1 MEHLKINRTP
11 QQSEQNDASACGSTD
26 NDDMSVSSPHRKKAK
41 KPWSQD
47 EDDRLLE
54 LTKIYGI
61 VAWTVIAEHLPLRTG
76 KQCRERYHNH
86 LQTDIKKGDWTEEED
101 RLIVE
106 LQAKH
111 GNQWAKI
118 TKYLPGRS
126 DNAVKNRWH
135 AAIRSLSRAQ
145 AKEQR
150 IKPKESAP
158 KAAKVNGRKH
168 PLVPFLSLGGLVA
181 STSSSISASV
191 SEIIKSV
198 SPRLDALWSMH
209 DHAHEHSSGSCTH
222 RSTTS
227 TNENSGYNFSQMLSP
242 RLLDRLFTPWSPKL
256 NDLGDYSKDTTLL
269 SAREVEFALF
279 KSDNSELADFGDIDT
294 ADESSSE
301 SDRDFDWD
309 VGREDLE
316 YDDMFPLFDE
326 LLIDSLSQNGG
337 LVSECDDQH
346 YLQPISAR
354 AKIGNFTVS
363 PRSTPR
369 SPRADEL
376 SKKLRGASN
385 EQGYRKVVRT

>member
-1 MEHLKINRTP
+1 MEHLKSD
-11 QQSEQNDASACGSTD
+11 QSEQSDFSVGSSVD
-26 NDDMSVSSPHRKKAK
+26 DDDMSVSSPQQKKAK
-41 KPWSQD
+41 KPWSQE

-54 LTKIYGI
+54 LTKIHGT
-61 VAWTVIAEHLPLRTG
+61 VAWTVIAEHLPQRTG

-106 LQAKH
+106 LQAEY

-118 TKYLPGRS
+118 TKSLPGRS

-135 AAIRSLSRAQ
+135 AAIRSLNRAQ
-145 AKEQR
+145 AKAQR
-150 IKPKESAP
+150 KKPKESAP
-158 KAAKVNGRKH
+158 DTAKLNGRKH
-168 PLVPFLSLGGLVA
+168 PLVPFLSLGGVIA

-191 SEIIKSV
+191 SGIIKAV
-198 SPRLDALWSMH
+198 SPRLDVLWSTH

-222 RSTTS
+222 RSVTS
-227 TNENSGYNFSQMLSP
+227 PNENSGYDFSKMLSP
-242 RLLDRLFTPWSPKL
+242 RLLDRLFTPWSPRL
-256 NDLGDYSKDTTLL
+256 DDFGHGSRDATLL
-269 SAREVEFALF
+269 SAREMDFALF
-279 KSDNSELADFGDIDT
+279 KSDNAEFADFCDIDT

-309 VGREDLE
+309 VGREDLD

-326 LLIDSLSQNGG
+326 LLIDSFDQNGD
-337 LVSECDDQH
+337 LISEGDD
-346 YLQPISAR
+346 LCNLKFRSAR

-385 EQGYRKVVRT
+385 EQGYRKLVRT